1 MQEQAPQTQS
11 RSTRTARFLNYLHR
25 YKNLLRRRWWVL
37 PITLLIGL
45 GIQAY
50 RIINAPPTYFSIG
63 RMIVSIQLQMSQT
76 GSVYR
81 EELSNFLTTQV
92 ALMKSD
98 TVQSR
103 AVERVRRVK
112 PNLPA
117 VPVTLAASISPKT
130 TIYVLQVVGSE
141 PEYVTAYLAA
151 CMEEYTNL
159 KKEMRATTSETTVDG
174 IMKQLAVLEKELKN
188 QEEELL
194 SFQASNSVVVL
205 EQQGNSAGSYL
216 AQLNRQ
222 LADLKREFS
231 LLTLLNLDQ
240 NLERQQKK
248 DRLPVPTDDKSPES
262 GQVVFLSQEYQ
273 KAKQEIQAKKFEL
286 LEWSEVL
293 KPKHPRMIALND
305 EITRREKLVEV
316 FKQQS
321 IEQLENRRN
330 SLAVQIQNLE
340 QDFKKWE
347 VTSLD
352 VSTRMAHYDR
362 LRADKKRTQDQYDRL
377 LGAMQTLGVDKDIN
391 AESVTVLEKAS
402 PGRPARGNTAK
413 ALIIAGIIGLLGGI
427 GLLLLVDRFDDRPA
441 SFTDLQDSFD
451 EPVLGQIPHQLSGDK
466 KSDIQ
471 LIEQDDER
479 HAFVESYRNLRSSL
493 LYMATEGK
501 RPKIILVTSA
511 IPSDG
516 KSMTTANLAITMAL
530 SGSRV
535 LLVDADL
542 RKGRLHNQFGL
553 KPAQGLNEVMTQEL
567 RWDQAVQP
575 TTIPTLTLLPRGSL
589 SRNPGEMFL
598 SQKMRDLLKELA
610 AQYDYV
616 VIDTAPVMA
625 ADDVTSL
632 SPHVEGVIF
641 VIRAGY
647 TSARVAR
654 AALDLLYQRE
664 VDVLGLV
671 FNGVEINASE
681 YYYYKYK
688 DYYAETRTT

>member
-688 DYYAETRTT
+688 DYYAETHTT